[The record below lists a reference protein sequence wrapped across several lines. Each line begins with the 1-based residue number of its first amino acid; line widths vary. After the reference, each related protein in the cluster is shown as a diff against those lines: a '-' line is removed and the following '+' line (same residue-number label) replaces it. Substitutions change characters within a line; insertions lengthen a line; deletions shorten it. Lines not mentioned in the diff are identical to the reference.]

1 MFTVERYKTIP
12 TRFVG
17 GDILNM
23 FAGDAKYHYAF

>member
-17 GDILNM
+17 CDILNM
-23 FAGDAKYHYAF
+23 FTGDAKYSYTF